1 MAKFLKIGTTGLAT
15 EEAAINVSAGAGDA
29 NKIIETNGS
38 GKLDTTFLPAGVGN
52 DSKSMTTGEALSAGN
67 LVYISGTG
75 TVLKADANAVAKAA
89 LGYVT
94 ASAASGAAVTV
105 FFEGTISG
113 LTGLTPGAAYFLSDT
128 ITGGVTLT
136 IPTAAGDIVQ
146 VVGYAVSAT
155 ELTFEP
161 QAPIVRA

>member
-29 NKIIETNGS
+29 NKIIETNAS
-38 GKLDTTFLPAGVGN
+38 GKLDSTFLPAGVGN
-52 DSKSMTTGEALSAGN
+52 DSKSMTAGESLSAGN

-89 LGYVT
+89 VGYVT
-94 ASAASGAAVTV
+94 SSAANGAAVTV

-113 LTGLTPGAAYFLSDT
+113 LTGLTPGATYFLSDT
-128 ITGGVTLT
+128 ATGGVTLT
-136 IPTAAGDIVQ
+136 IPTSAGDIVQ

-155 ELTFEP
+155 EITFEP

>member
-38 GKLDTTFLPAGVGN
+38 GKLDATFLPAGVGN
-52 DSKSMTTGEALSAGN
+52 DSKSMTAGEALSAGN
-67 LVYISGTG
+67 LVYISGAG

-89 LGYVT
+89 VGYVT
-94 ASAASGAAVTV
+94 SSATNGAAVTV
-105 FFEGTISG
+105 FFEGTITG
-113 LTGLTPGAAYFLSDT
+113 LTSLTPGAAYFLSDT
-128 ITGGVTLT
+128 TTGGVTLT
-136 IPTAAGDIVQ
+136 IPTNAGDIVQ

-161 QAPIVRA
+161 QNPIVRA